1 MPYSETNNVPYHI
14 NQLCTI
20 PYTPMIYH
28 AIYTNDV
35 PCHIHQRCTVP
46 CSHPK
51 PSNDV
56 PYHVP
61 ILNRRVNRPQVTVAN
76 PEYQTVGLNRPHGTM
91 ATNKPSGQ
99 TDLTA
104 PWQLIN
110 RRGQTDLT
118 ALWQSQYTKPSGK
131 PDLTVVEIIY
141 HRWVKPTSRHRG
153 KLRIPN
159 RRVNQTSRS
168 WK

>member
-1 MPYSETNNVPYHI
+1 MLYSKTNNVPYHI

-20 PYTPMIYH
+20 PYTPTIYH

-35 PCHIHQRCTVP
+35 PCHIHQRCTIP
-46 CSHPK
+46 CTHPK

-56 PYHVP
+56 LYHVP

-76 PEYQTVGLNRPHGTM
+76 PEYQTVGSNRPHGTVT
-91 ATNKPSGQ
+91 TNKPSGQ

-104 PWQLIN
+104 PWQLKN

-118 ALWQSQYTKPSGK
+118 APWQ
-131 PDLTVVEIIY
+131 LIN
-141 HRWVKPTSRHRG
+141 RRVKPTSRHLG
-153 KLRIPN
+153 NLNILN
-159 RRVNQTSRS
+159 RRVNPTSRS

>member
-1 MPYSETNNVPYHI
+1 MYHTLNTNDVPYHI
-14 NQLCTI
+14 NQ
-20 PYTPMIYH
+20 
-28 AIYTNDV
+28 
-35 PCHIHQRCTVP
+35 RCTVP
-46 CSHPK
+46 CTHPK

-61 ILNRRVNRPQVTVAN
+61 ILNRRVNRPHVTVATTK
-76 PEYQTVGLNRPHGTM
+76 PSGSNRPHGTV

-110 RRGQTDLT
+110 RQGQTDLT
-118 ALWQSQYTKPSGK
+118 TPWQSQYTKPSGK

-141 HRWVKPTSRHRG
+141 HRWMKPTSRHRG

-159 RRVNQTSRS
+159 RRVNPTSRS

>member
-1 MPYSETNNVPYHI
+1 MSYSETNNVPYHI

-20 PYTPMIYH
+20 PYTPTIYH

-46 CSHPK
+46 CTHPK

-61 ILNRRVNRPQVTVAN
+61 ILNRRVNRPHVTVAN
-76 PEYQTVGLNRPHGTM
+76 PEYQTVGSNRPHGTV
-91 ATNKPSGQ
+91 ATNKPSGSN
-99 TDLTA
+99 DLTA
-104 PWQLIN
+104 PWQ
-110 RRGQTDLT
+110 
-118 ALWQSQYTKPSGK
+118 SQYTKLLGQ

-141 HRWVKPTSRHRG
+141 HRWM
-153 KLRIPN
+153 KLPHVTVAN
-159 RRVNQTSRS
+159 SEYQTIG
-168 WK
+168 

>member
-1 MPYSETNNVPYHI
+1 MENTIIITIKKIMPYSETNNVPYHI

-20 PYTPMIYH
+20 PYTPTIYH

-46 CSHPK
+46 CTHPK

-61 ILNRRVNRPQVTVAN
+61 ILNRRVNRPHVTVAN
-76 PEYQTVGLNRPHGTM
+76 PEYQTVGSNRPHGTV

-110 RRGQTDLT
+110 RR
-118 ALWQSQYTKPSGK
+118 
-131 PDLTVVEIIY
+131 
-141 HRWVKPTSRHRG
+141 VKPTSRHHG
-153 KLRIPN
+153 N
-159 RRVNQTSRS
+159 
-168 WK
+168 